1 MLSNKRCCRVSFLYG
16 YLICFNMMHLD
27 VNECGMLNG
36 GCQHQCKNTNGSY
49 FCHCNDGFF
58 LDGNGRTCAGK
69 FKKELIV

>member
-1 MLSNKRCCRVSFLYG
+1 MIMY
-16 YLICFNMMHLD
+16 LD

-58 LDGNGRTCAGK
+58 LDGNGRTCTGK
-69 FKKELIV
+69 FKKELVV